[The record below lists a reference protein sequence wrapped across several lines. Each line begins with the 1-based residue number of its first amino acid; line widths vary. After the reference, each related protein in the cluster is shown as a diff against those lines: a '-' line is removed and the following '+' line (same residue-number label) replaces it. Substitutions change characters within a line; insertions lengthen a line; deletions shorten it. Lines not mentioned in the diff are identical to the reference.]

1 MRLETSFKVRLDL
14 LAKNFEHLKGLT
26 PDNEIIFMVKAD
38 AYGHGLLPIVEFATV
53 ELGIKNFG
61 CASVGEAIAIR
72 RNLPHLECNLWVFSD
87 LNLELKAAKEAYLNL
102 NILPVIAH
110 KMQLEM
116 FLEDKDFDS
125 SPLVLK
131 LDTGMNRLGVHE
143 QELNEII
150 SLLKKHNRRQ
160 IFHLMTH
167 FANSYLKLRDG
178 DKTHKQ
184 YQLFLKLKQQLQ
196 TAGINIEQTSC
207 ANSGAIE
214 QGFSLAESH
223 VRPGLM
229 MYAGKTL
236 PFSSW
241 PGQTISSFSTNILK
255 INKINK
261 GVPVGYGSHVCGKNG
276 HLVYLPVGYGDGI
289 LTYYSGRDFDFRGVK
304 TQILG
309 RVNMDMVAVFFEKLP
324 AGFCESDRFV
334 FWDESENS
342 VRNLADSFR
351 TTIYQVFTAI
361 TPRVSRRYLK

>member
-1 MRLETSFKVRLDL
+1 MRLETSFEVRLDL

-110 KMQLEM
+110 KVQLEM

-167 FANSYLKLRDG
+167 FGNSYLKLRDG

-196 TAGINIEQTSC
+196 TAGISIEQT
-207 ANSGAIE
+207 
-214 QGFSLAESH
+214 
-223 VRPGLM
+223 
-229 MYAGKTL
+229 
-236 PFSSW
+236 
-241 PGQTISSFSTNILK
+241 
-255 INKINK
+255 
-261 GVPVGYGSHVCGKNG
+261 
-276 HLVYLPVGYGDGI
+276 
-289 LTYYSGRDFDFRGVK
+289 RG
-304 TQILG
+304 
-309 RVNMDMVAVFFEKLP
+309 P
-324 AGFCESDRFV
+324 
-334 FWDESENS
+334 
-342 VRNLADSFR
+342 
-351 TTIYQVFTAI
+351 
-361 TPRVSRRYLK
+361 